1 MVHLLNPPPTRWT
14 CSNGC
19 GVFDVTPFGVPNRF
33 HTCSALGGITAPLV
47 AEGSDVRVR
56 AVEREDY
63 VGSEVVQYDENG
75 RPIMAV
81 VTDRPDGSN
90 DVVVMAP
97 TASWSAQGM

>member
-1 MVHLLNPPPTRWT
+1 MAHLLSPPPTRWV

-19 GVFDVTPFGVPNRF
+19 GVFDVTPAGLPNRF
-33 HTCSALGGITAPLV
+33 HTCRVLGGITAPLV
-47 AEGSDVRVR
+47 AEGSLVRVR

-63 VGSEVVQYDENG
+63 VGKEIVQYDGFG

-90 DVVVMAP
+90 DIAVMAP
-97 TASWSAQGM
+97 TARMKVEE

>member
-1 MVHLLNPPPTRWT
+1 VAHLLNPPPTRWV

-19 GVFDVTPFGVPNRF
+19 GVTDVTPAGVPNRF
-33 HTCSALGGITAPLV
+33 HVCRVLRGITAPLV
-47 AEGSDVRVR
+47 AEGSVVRVR

-63 VGSEVVQYDENG
+63 VGDEVVQYDTDG

-97 TASWSAQGM
+97 TASWSAKGM